1 MAKRKRIKIKSVN
14 LKWWIFP
21 LITAL
26 MISIPKVYSSLD
38 LKWMTGSK
46 FTPFVYESV
55 ALPVPVSDFTKP
67 PINPNHI
74 FIIDRTSKTILW
86 DKGSKNRVYPA
97 STTKMM
103 TALIA
108 MEAFDL
114 DTVITVSRSYS
125 EGQVV
130 GFKPFDKLTV
140 DQLLYA
146 LLIQSGNDAAE
157 ILAENYIGGR
167 TAFIEAMNKK
177 ALELG
182 LKNTHFTN
190 PSGLDEYG
198 HYSTALDLAHLADV
212 AMNKSEFAKIVGLEN
227 AVITTEDNQNY
238 IVKNVNQ
245 LLGKVPGVLGVKTG
259 YTVGAGQSLVTL
271 VNRDGHEV
279 IISLL
284 GSLDRFSDTQKIID
298 WVYGNFTWVDS
309 SQYIQ
314 ELQPEPKL

>member
-1 MAKRKRIKIKSVN
+1 MARRKKLHLKPAN
-14 LKWWIFP
+14 LKWWFFP
-21 LITAL
+21 ILSALLIL
-26 MISIPKVYSSLD
+26 IPKVYSSSD
-38 LKWMTGSK
+38 LGWLMNSK
-46 FTPFVYESV
+46 FKPVVYTTSP
-55 ALPVPVSDFTKP
+55 LPVPISDFTKP
-67 PINPNHI
+67 PINSNHI
-74 FIIDRTSKTILW
+74 FIMDRTSKTILW
-86 DKGSKNRVYPA
+86 DRGSKNRVYPA

-103 TALIA
+103 TALVA
-108 MEAFDL
+108 MEAFEL
-114 DTVITVSRSYS
+114 DTTITVTRSYF

-157 ILAENYIGGR
+157 ILAENFPGGR
-167 TAFIEAMNKK
+167 VAFVEAMNKK

-182 LKNTHFTN
+182 LTNTHFTN

-212 AMNKSEFAKIVGLEN
+212 AMNKSEFAKIVALEN

-314 ELQPEPKL
+314 ELQPELEP

>member
-114 DTVITVSRSYS
+114 DTVITVSRL
-125 EGQVV
+125 
-130 GFKPFDKLTV
+130 F
-140 DQLLYA
+140 
-146 LLIQSGNDAAE
+146 
-157 ILAENYIGGR
+157 
-167 TAFIEAMNKK
+167 
-177 ALELG
+177 
-182 LKNTHFTN
+182 
-190 PSGLDEYG
+190 
-198 HYSTALDLAHLADV
+198 
-212 AMNKSEFAKIVGLEN
+212 
-227 AVITTEDNQNY
+227 
-238 IVKNVNQ
+238 
-245 LLGKVPGVLGVKTG
+245 
-259 YTVGAGQSLVTL
+259 
-271 VNRDGHEV
+271 
-279 IISLL
+279 
-284 GSLDRFSDTQKIID
+284 
-298 WVYGNFTWVDS
+298 
-309 SQYIQ
+309 
-314 ELQPEPKL
+314 

>member
-1 MAKRKRIKIKSVN
+1 MAKRKRIK
-14 LKWWIFP
+14 WWIFP
-21 LITAL
+21 LLTAL
-26 MISIPKVYSSLD
+26 TISIPKVYSSLD
-38 LKWMTGSK
+38 LKWMIEPK
-46 FTPFVYESV
+46 FTPLVYEAV
-55 ALPVPVSDFTKP
+55 ALPIPISDFTKP

-74 FIIDRTSKTILW
+74 IIMDRSSKTILW

-103 TALIA
+103 TALVA
-108 MEAFDL
+108 MEVFDL
-114 DTVITVSRSYS
+114 DTVITVTRGYL

-130 GFKPFDKLTV
+130 GFKPNDKITV

-157 ILAENYIGGR
+157 ILAENFPGGR
-167 TAFIEAMNKK
+167 AVFVETMNKK

-182 LKNTHFTN
+182 LRNTHFTN
-190 PSGLDEYG
+190 PSGMDEYG

-212 AMNKSEFAKIVGLEN
+212 AMTKSEFAKIVALEN

-314 ELQPEPKL
+314 GL